1 MAPIDILSL
10 VLVGLSTLHGFW
22 RGFTRQA
29 LGLGGWIVAIL
40 LACRYYGAVI
50 PLTRPY
56 ISNHLAADLAAF
68 GILLLALLIVAALLS
83 SALVRLVQ
91 VTALNGLDRTL
102 GAGFG
107 ILRGVLLVVLLFL
120 AAQWLLL
127 PEDMQTLEQNGKLT
141 PYIRLGAA
149 YIQPYLPDFGTKGVA
164 PTRSTGHDA
173 TL

>member
-1 MAPIDILSL
+1 M
-10 VLVGLSTLHGFW
+10 
-22 RGFTRQA
+22 
-29 LGLGGWIVAIL
+29 AIL

-83 SALVRLVQ
+83 STLMRLVQ

-107 ILRGVLLVVLLFL
+107 ILRGALLVVLLFL

-141 PYIRLGAA
+141 LTFGWA
-149 YIQPYLPDFGTKGVA
+149 QPISS
-164 PTRSTGHDA
+164 PTCLISARRGCANALHRS
-173 TL
+173 